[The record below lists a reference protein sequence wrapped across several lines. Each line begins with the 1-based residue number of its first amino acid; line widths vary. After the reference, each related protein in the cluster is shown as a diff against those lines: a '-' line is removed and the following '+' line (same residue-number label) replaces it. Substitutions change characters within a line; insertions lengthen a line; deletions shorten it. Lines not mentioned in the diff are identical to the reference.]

1 MLNVNNKLII
11 AILSLVTVAV
21 VSLPELLLIIFLVAV
36 FFFAQ
41 QWFKLNTGKPVRIK
55 SEVHP
60 GHKRGQPH
68 ERR

>member
-1 MLNVNNKLII
+1 MLNVNNKLIL
-11 AILSLVTVAV
+11 AILSLAAAAV
-21 VSLPELLLIIFLVAV
+21 LSLPELLLIILPVAV

-41 QWFKLNTGKPVRIK
+41 QWFELNTGKPVRIK

-60 GHKRGQPH
+60 GRGQPH